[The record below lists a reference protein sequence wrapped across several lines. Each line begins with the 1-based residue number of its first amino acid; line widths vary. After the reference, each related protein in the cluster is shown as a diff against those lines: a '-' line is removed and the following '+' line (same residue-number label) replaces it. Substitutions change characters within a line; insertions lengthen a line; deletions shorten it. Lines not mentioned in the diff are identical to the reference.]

1 VHYGIIIPEREKEI
15 KKMKRYIITY
25 TSYQQYKDHE
35 TYAEKGEAER
45 RYEQLKN
52 CKYVSNLKIK
62 MVIG

>member
-1 VHYGIIIPEREKEI
+1 MARYI
-15 KKMKRYIITY
+15 YIITY

-35 TYAEKGEAER
+35 TYAMREDAEK

-62 MVIG
+62 MVMG